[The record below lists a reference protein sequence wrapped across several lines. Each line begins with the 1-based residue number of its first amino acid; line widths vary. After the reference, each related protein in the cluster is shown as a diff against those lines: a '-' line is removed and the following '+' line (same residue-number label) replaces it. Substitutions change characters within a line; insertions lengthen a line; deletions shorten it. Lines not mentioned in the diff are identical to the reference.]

1 MVSSSQTPM
10 PGLRERKRLAT
21 RRAIQHAVVDLAS
34 EHGYDQVTIEEVSAA
49 ANVSPRTFFNY
60 FASKEEAAVGDVPTL
75 AGLAAAQEFLVE
87 GQQENLLSGLG
98 RLLAAASSS
107 FADDR
112 SDSQRRRVLLREHPA
127 LFAKRMAVLHEF
139 EDELA
144 DLVRRRLAIDE
155 LNADE
160 NPEALQQRAR
170 LVALIGFATMRH
182 AYRRWIEAEDDRSL
196 SSRIREAFA
205 ELDVTLASTYRSV
218 IG

>member
-21 RRAIQHAVVDLAS
+21 RRAIQHAVVDLAT
-34 EHGYDQVTIEEVSAA
+34 EHGYDHVTIEEVSAA

-75 AGLAAAQEFLVE
+75 ANLNAAQEFLGE
-87 GQQENLLSGLG
+87 GRHENLLAGLG

-107 FADDR
+107 LADDR
-112 SDSQRRRVLLREHPA
+112 AESQRRRVLLREHPA

-144 DLVRRRLAIDE
+144 GLVGRRLEIDG
-155 LNADE
+155 ATGPQD
-160 NPEALQQRAR
+160 PATRQQQAR

-182 AYRRWIEAEDDRSL
+182 AYRRWIDEEDDRSL
-196 SSRIREAFA
+196 SSRIREAFE
-205 ELDVTLASTYRSV
+205 ELDATLASTYGR
-218 IG
+218 